1 MGVIVFLAIL
11 GIIFLISL
19 VSGLAA
25 RNSDA
30 KLTAFGIAGAAFVF
44 FGLTWLFSSVFYVE
58 ARTVG
63 IVSSFGKPNDK
74 PADVGLNISTPWSEV
89 THFSTGN
96 QPMDFDGDQ
105 KIGFKLT
112 NADGSADGEAW
123 INFNGSWQIAGD
135 DKAVELWKDRK
146 EFDRVKNEVVLPIAQ
161 SATVGV
167 MGKYSAD
174 DANNSANV
182 AKFNVELMTEINKA
196 LNPKGIRVES
206 IAVRSV
212 DLSDKVKERLE
223 RKNADKVETERAVIQ
238 QGTAKI
244 EADTNKILQEN
255 LTPLVIQAKCIE
267 LTNKWNDDNNGQLPA
282 AWNCISP
289 ADFVTTNR

>member
-1 MGVIVFLAIL
+1 MGAIIFLAVVAIVFLIAV
-11 GIIFLISL
+11 G
-19 VSGLAA
+19 SGLAM
-25 RNSDA
+25 RSSSDKA
-30 KLTAFGIAGAAFVF
+30 VAFGIAGTVF
-44 FGLTWLFSSVFYVE
+44 ILFWAVWIFSSVFYVE
-58 ARTVG
+58 ARSVG

-146 EFDRVKNEVVLPIAQ
+146 EFDRVKNEVVLPLAQ

-244 EADTNKILQEN
+244 EA
-255 LTPLVIQAKCIE
+255 
-267 LTNKWNDDNNGQLPA
+267 
-282 AWNCISP
+282 
-289 ADFVTTNR
+289 